1 MTDPVIM
8 RARHSHIYP
17 GLRIDISS
25 DDHKRLLSVD
35 AGNDTSIP
43 VPAVMVQF
51 VDGAIAFGEVENGFT
66 DECVLTLLLGAYVTG
81 KGTEIPAK
89 RWLIA
94 NEKAGANGAELK
106 VRKRLPI

>member
-8 RARHSHIYP
+8 RAHHSHIYP

-25 DDHKRLLSVD
+25 DDHKRLLSAE
-35 AGNDTSIP
+35 AGNDTS
-43 VPAVMVQF
+43 VRALVVMVQF
-51 VDGAIAFGEVENGFT
+51 VDDAIAFGEVETGLD
-66 DECVLTLLLGAYVTG
+66 DECDLTLLLGAYVTG

-94 NEKAGANGAELK
+94 NEKAGANGVELK
-106 VRKRLPI
+106 VRKRLPV